1 MAEKLVKTGYA
12 GGNSSYPIKLYVTY
26 YSSQNVSNNTSTI
39 TCGMYVTTP
48 ASYYDIGPWSDF
60 NGSYVGT
67 SSLTFDGSIPNFAGT
82 RTLVSNKT
90 FTVNHNADGT
100 GSATIYWH
108 WGVNSPW
115 GGFQNP
121 SGSFTISLPTIPRAS
136 SVSCSTANIG
146 SNATITISRASSSF
160 THTLSYAFGNLIGTI
175 AIKTSNTSVNFAL
188 PTTFYAQI
196 PNAQSGWG
204 TITCNTYNGSTK
216 IGTKTCTFTAK
227 CSESACKPTISG
239 AAVDTNETT
248 IALTGSNAK
257 FVKYY
262 SNASV
267 SSSAS
272 ARNNATLSSQ
282 KITCG
287 SKSISS
293 SSGTISGVDSGTFTF
308 SATDSRGYTTTQT
321 INKTLINYV
330 KLTCTIASQAATT
343 SGVAKINV
351 SGNYWDGNFGAVA
364 NTLTIQ
370 YRYKTNDG
378 AYSAWTNS
386 TDAITKSNNTYSS
399 VVSISGLNYL
409 NSYTFQ
415 ARAIDK
421 LTTIESNAQPT
432 KTKPVF
438 DWGESDFNINGD
450 LSVNGDTT
458 IQGTVA
464 CKELYVGNAE
474 IDYVLQVTTSGKWTY
489 RLWYSGLAE
498 CWGNFEANSVA
509 VNNAWGSTYYGTW
522 MAGATNKAGREYP
535 FTFVDDPVVV
545 ATPYSSSRD
554 FWLITD
560 SANNTGTA
568 KTHAP
573 AYACARPDSVTITN
587 PRISYYVVGR
597 WK

>member
-1 MAEKLVKTGYA
+1 MAEQLVKTGYA
-12 GGNSSYPIKLYVTY
+12 GGNSSYPIRLYVTY
-26 YSSQNVSNNTSTI
+26 STSQDVSSNTSTI

-48 ASYYDIGPWSDF
+48 ASYYDIGPWGDF

-82 RTLVSNKT
+82 RTLVSGKT
-90 FTVNHNADGT
+90 FTVNHNSDGT

-115 GGFQNP
+115 GGFENP

-136 SVSCSTANIG
+136 SVSCTTANIG
-146 SNATITISRASSSF
+146 SNATISISRASSSF
-160 THTLSYAFGNLIGTI
+160 THTLTYSFGSLTGTI
-175 AIKTSNTSVNFAL
+175 ATKTSGASVNFAL
-188 PTTFYAQI
+188 PTTFYSQI
-196 PNAQSGWG
+196 PNAQSGCG
-204 TITCNTYNGSTK
+204 TIYCDTYNGSTL
-216 IGTKTCTFTAK
+216 IGSSSCTFTAR
-227 CSESACKPTISG
+227 CIESACKPTISG
-239 AAVDTNETT
+239 TAVDTNATT

-262 SNASV
+262 SKASV

-272 ARNNATLSSQ
+272 ARNSATLKSQ

-293 SSGTISGVDSGTFTF
+293 TSGTINGVDSGTFAF

-321 INKTLINYV
+321 LNKTLINYV
-330 KLTCTIASQAATT
+330 KLTCVMAAQAAST

-378 AYSAWTNS
+378 SYSAWTDATS
-386 TDAITKSNNTYSS
+386 TVSKSNNAYST
-399 VVSISGLNYL
+399 VISISGLNYL

-415 ARAIDK
+415 ARAVDK
-421 LTTIESNAQPT
+421 LATVVSNAQST

-438 DWGESDFNINGD
+438 DWGENDFNINGD
-450 LSVNGDTT
+450 LTVNGDTT
-458 IQGTVA
+458 IQGAVM
-464 CKELYVGNAE
+464 CKELYVGNAQ
-474 IDYVLQVTTSGKWTY
+474 IDYVLQVTTSGDWTY
-489 RLWYSGLAE
+489 RLWYSGIAE
-498 CWGNFEANSVA
+498 CWGTHTDTDIA
-509 VNNAWGSTYYGTW
+509 VNTADGAVYESAQTGGKAFPTNSRGESIFKSVPVCTMQVQSAPKGAIFSLEVATGGYTTRTPFWYYSRINPSSSLT
-522 MAGATNKAGREYP
+522 
-535 FTFVDDPVVV
+535 VVV
-545 ATPYSSSRD
+545 G
-554 FWLITD
+554 I
-560 SANNTGTA
+560 
-568 KTHAP
+568 
-573 AYACARPDSVTITN
+573 YAI
-587 PRISYYVVGR
+587 GR

>member
-1 MAEKLVKTGYA
+1 MAERLVKTGYA
-12 GGNSSYPIKLYVTY
+12 NGNSSNPIRLYVTY
-26 YSSQNVSNNTSTI
+26 TTSQNVENNTSTI

-48 ASYYDIGPWSDF
+48 ASYYDIGPWGDF

-67 SSLTFDGSIPNFAGT
+67 SSLTFDGSIPNFAGS
-82 RTLVSNKT
+82 RTLASGKS
-90 FTVNHNADGT
+90 FTVNHNPDGT
-100 GSATIYWH
+100 GSATISWK
-108 WGVNSPW
+108 WGVNSSW
-115 GGFQNP
+115 GGFVNP

-136 SVSCSTANIG
+136 SVSCTTANIG
-146 SNATITISRASSSF
+146 SNATITISRASSNF
-160 THTLSYAFGNLIGTI
+160 THTLSYGFGSLSGTI
-175 AIKTSNTSVNFAL
+175 ATKTSSTSVNFAL
-188 PTTFYAQI
+188 PTSFYAQI
-196 PNAQSGWG
+196 PNAQRGWG
-204 TITCNTYNGSTK
+204 TIHCDTYNGSTL
-216 IGTKTCTFTAK
+216 IGSSSCTFYAT
-227 CSESACKPTISG
+227 CNESACKPTISG
-239 AAVDTNETT
+239 AAVDTNATT

-272 ARNNATLSSQ
+272 ARNSATLSSQ

-293 SSGTISGVDSGTFTF
+293 SSGTINGVDSGTFAF

-321 INKTLINYV
+321 LNKTLINYV
-330 KLTCTIASQAATT
+330 KLTCTIASQAAST

-351 SGNYWDGNFGAVA
+351 SGNYWNGNFGAVA

-421 LTTIESNAQPT
+421 LATVVSNAQPT

-458 IQGTVA
+458 IQGAVM
-464 CKELYVGNAE
+464 CRELYVGNAQ
-474 IDYVLQVTTSGKWTY
+474 IDYVLQVTTVGDWTY
-489 RLWYSGLAE
+489 RLWYSGIAE
-498 CWGNFEANSVA
+498 CWGTHTDTDIA
-509 VNNAWGSTYYGTW
+509 VNKAAGVLYESAQTGGKAFPTNSQGESIFKSVPVCTMQVQSAPKGAIFSLEVATGGYTTRTPYWYYTRINASNSLT
-522 MAGATNKAGREYP
+522 
-535 FTFVDDPVVV
+535 VVV
-545 ATPYSSSRD
+545 G
-554 FWLITD
+554 I
-560 SANNTGTA
+560 
-568 KTHAP
+568 
-573 AYACARPDSVTITN
+573 YAI
-587 PRISYYVVGR
+587 GR